1 MDKVDEEA
9 EEQDDE
15 EEPSNSLPSSP
26 KLSLRLPLT
35 HTHSHSFDDLLSSV
49 NNEVVT
55 SPTSM
60 ASPKS
65 PFRQISPTPVQ
76 FHPLESGESGS
87 DSEIEMSEFSSL
99 GRKRVYATN
108 PLSDHSPGGG
118 NSDRNQ
124 SETDTDRSGDER
136 TRKASDSSGGTGAGK
151 FAQLRGK
158 FFQRVSNLRPPK
170 TSLRQKTR
178 THQNGVESD
187 SSVPPQS
194 SSKFTSMRRGLNSS
208 TEALKKLRNRSPPK
222 SEPSDEE
229 LKRQKAMEKSKTN
242 FLIL

>member
-1 MDKVDEEA
+1 
-9 EEQDDE
+9 
-15 EEPSNSLPSSP
+15 
-26 KLSLRLPLT
+26 
-35 HTHSHSFDDLLSSV
+35 
-49 NNEVVT
+49 
-55 SPTSM
+55 
-60 ASPKS
+60 
-65 PFRQISPTPVQ
+65 
-76 FHPLESGESGS
+76 
-87 DSEIEMSEFSSL
+87 MSEFSSL